1 MKESNKKIIIDSG
14 LKKHIATFL
23 SESILVI
30 IGQGLISV
38 ITQFLI
44 YPLWNQYYD
53 NDGNGYILFLMSGM
67 SIYSITIGMAC
78 NYGRMK
84 MSAYGE
90 TRNNAYNFILL
101 IASLLALPFS
111 VVLYFISNLDSFN
124 VLDIILFTLLTIL
137 TMVRLYS
144 DVEYRLTLNYKRCFI
159 FYLFI
164 CIGYIFGM
172 YLFRLTKIW
181 QLALIPGEIFGIIY
195 VLLKGTVLRIES
207 EKETKENTKVAISTV
222 MVLISTDLVSSLVFN
237 GDRIL
242 LKFAVGATAVTIYYQ
257 ASVLG
262 RAMSL
267 ITAPVNSVLIGY
279 LSKYKKNLSYSFM
292 NIVCLILL
300 ALSLVATIIFTIGS
314 HILVKILYPQNYEL
328 VKGYF
333 LIAVAAQ
340 VVGCVSGIAVN
351 ILLRFCKVKYL
362 VNVNLVFLA
371 VFVVLCV
378 PGAML
383 GDLMGFSIMF
393 FIVCLLRLCYT
404 LALGYYN
411 VYIINEKKNK
421 KRVDYHE

>member
-1 MKESNKKIIIDSG
+1 MNETNNKQHIIDSG
-14 LKKHIATFL
+14 LKKTIATFL

-30 IGQGLISV
+30 IGQGLINV

-53 NDGNGYILFLMSGM
+53 NNGNGYILFLMSGM
-67 SIYSITIGMAC
+67 NVYSVTIGMAC

-90 TRNNAYNFILL
+90 TRNHAYNFILL
-101 IASLLALPFS
+101 FASLLAFPFS
-111 VVLYFISNLDSFN
+111 VVLYFISNLESFN
-124 VLDIILFTLLTIL
+124 VLDIILFALLTIL

-144 DVEYRLTLNYKRCFI
+144 DVEYRLTLNYKRCFL

-164 CIGYIFGM
+164 CIGYILGM
-172 YLFRLTKIW
+172 FLFKLTKIW
-181 QLALIPGEIFGIIY
+181 QLALIPGEIFGILY
-195 VLLKGTVLRIES
+195 VMLKGSVLRIEAKN
-207 EKETKENTKVAISTV
+207 EIDDNLKVVISTV

-242 LKFAVGATAVTIYYQ
+242 LKFAIGATAVTIYYQ

-292 NIVCLILL
+292 NIVSIILFI
-300 ALSLVATIIFTIGS
+300 LSLAATLVFTIGS
-314 HILVKILYPQNYEL
+314 HIVIYFLYPQNYEL

-333 LIAVAAQ
+333 FIAVATQA
-340 VVGCVSGIAVN
+340 VGCTSGIATN
-351 ILLRFCKVKYL
+351 ILLRFCNVKYL
-362 VNVNLVFLA
+362 VNVNLVFLF
-371 VFVVLCV
+371 VFILLCI
-378 PGAML
+378 PGAYL
-383 GDLMGFSIMF
+383 GDLMGFSIMY

-411 VYIINEKKNK
+411 AYTLNKNK
-421 KRVDYHE
+421 D